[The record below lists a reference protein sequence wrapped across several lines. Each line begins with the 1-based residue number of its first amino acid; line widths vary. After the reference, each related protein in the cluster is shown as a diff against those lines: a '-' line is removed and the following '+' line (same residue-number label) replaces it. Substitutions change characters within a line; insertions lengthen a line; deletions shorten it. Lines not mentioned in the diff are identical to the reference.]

1 MATFNTSSGCVSGIC
16 PPFATDTQLL
26 AYTDALDAII
36 KSPNPSIKS
45 RGAMSFL
52 DASIIGTPAWGG
64 ASMTADGT
72 ELPKVSVWQLGGS
85 TRAVVYTNASGTSSF
100 VYKNDPS
107 NWIQLIQGGSSI
119 PVGASGAT
127 PSGASG
133 ATLAGASG
141 ATPSGA
147 STTAVAQ
154 SGSPYFMVLLA
165 ICICICMMIGGGIM
179 FAMKK

>member
-1 MATFNTSSGCVSGIC
+1 MSILNVS
-16 PPFATDTQLL
+16 A
-26 AYTDALDAII
+26 
-36 KSPNPSIKS
+36 
-45 RGAMSFL
+45 
-52 DASIIGTPAWGG
+52 IGTPAFGG
-64 ASMTADGT
+64 ISMTAGGT
-72 ELPKVSVWQLGGS
+72 ELPRVSVWQLGGS
-85 TRAVVYTNASGTSSF
+85 TTAVVYTNASGISSF

-119 PVGASGAT
+119 PAGASGAT

-133 ATLAGASG
+133 ATLA
-141 ATPSGA
+141 GA